1 MPTITSH
8 KQWLLFLHGCLQ
20 SPCKSIR
27 ILPNFFIHLFL
38 NHSIETR
45 RTILIQH
52 LICLQHSRRIKII
65 EIRVQLLI
73 RYRYNWR
80 KEINTNNPR
89 KQRQIIDGT
98 SSRNQSL
105 ISFFNRFKR
114 SYITLSI
121 ANIDRILPAITIT
134 RNSKWTSI
142 TSILNTTNAR
152 TETAICTGQT
162 IWMTFLFCILRIQIV
177 TYFYTFKGRS

>member
-1 MPTITSH
+1 MYKNHKVFSKYYHNSLWYFIQCTFFPNRLFYSLEKTWKYNTHNPSNNNAYTRIKRPLYEILPTITPH

-89 KQRQIIDGT
+89 K
-98 SSRNQSL
+98 
-105 ISFFNRFKR
+105 
-114 SYITLSI
+114 
-121 ANIDRILPAITIT
+121 
-134 RNSKWTSI
+134 
-142 TSILNTTNAR
+142 
-152 TETAICTGQT
+152 
-162 IWMTFLFCILRIQIV
+162 
-177 TYFYTFKGRS
+177 